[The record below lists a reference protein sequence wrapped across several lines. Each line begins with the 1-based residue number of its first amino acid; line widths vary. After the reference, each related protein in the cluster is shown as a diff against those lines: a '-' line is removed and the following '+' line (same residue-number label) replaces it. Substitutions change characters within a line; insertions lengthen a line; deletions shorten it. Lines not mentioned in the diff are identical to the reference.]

1 MNLIESIAAVLAV
14 ILGSVVQAISGV
26 GGGFIIVPLLAWID
40 LSLVPGPVVFG
51 SIALSTIMAW
61 RERQHIDLANVP
73 MILIGLLP
81 GCIAGAYLLTRV
93 AGEQLGVVFG
103 SVILLAVIISATGL
117 KVSLNRFSALT
128 AGLLSGAMG
137 TSSGIGAPVLA
148 LLYQNQSGS
157 KLRATL
163 ALIYTLA
170 TMIIIASL
178 YWFGKFSAGD
188 AKAGALLMPGY
199 IIGYLL
205 ARSLKLPV
213 DRGVTRIVV
222 LGVSAAAALWLLVS
236 SFL

>member
-61 RERQHIDLANVP
+61 RERHDIDLRNVP
-73 MILIGLLP
+73 MIVVGLIP

-93 AGEQLGVVFG
+93 PGEQLGVVFG
-103 SVILLAVIISATGL
+103 SVILLAVAISVAGL

-148 LLYQNQSGS
+148 LLYQDQSGA

-170 TMIIIASL
+170 TIVIILAL
-178 YWFGKFSAGD
+178 YWFGRFSAED
-188 AKAGALLMPGY
+188 AKAGVLLMPGY
-199 IIGYLL
+199 VIGYLL

-213 DRGVTRIVV
+213 NRGVTRVIV
-222 LGVSAAAALWLLVS
+222 LGVSAAAALFLLVS